1 MFEDV
6 QRLIERCIERE
17 EKAWEEFVER
27 FSGLLFYS
35 ARERL
40 KRNGIAFSQQ
50 DLEDVVQTVFVEIW
64 QGNKLQEVRDR
75 KKIKAW
81 LSIVAQTRALNHV
94 YKKKERLLR
103 ENELYRIDNIKVEP
117 GPGSGKEEEALAGKL
132 EEMIEGFEA
141 REKII
146 LKLSVIYGKKHRE
159 IAALM
164 QMPVNTVSTVIA
176 RKKKILR
183 SRLKKLK
190 ERE

>member
-1 MFEDV
+1 MFGDI

-64 QGNKLQEVRDR
+64 QGNKLKDVRDR

-103 ENELYRIDNIKVEP
+103 ENELYKIDNIKVEP
-117 GPGSGKEEEALAGKL
+117 GPGSGKDEEILARKL
-132 EEMIEGFEA
+132 EEEIEDFEA

-159 IAALM
+159 IACLM
-164 QMPVNTVSTVIA
+164 QIPVNTVSTIIA
-176 RKKKILR
+176 RKKKVLR
-183 SRLKKLK
+183 GRLKKLK
-190 ERE
+190 ENE

>member
-1 MFEDV
+1 MFGDI

-64 QGNKLQEVRDR
+64 QGNKLKDVRDR

-81 LSIVAQTRALNHV
+81 LSIVAQTRALNQV

-103 ENELYRIDNIKVEP
+103 ENELYKIDNIKVEP
-117 GPGSGKEEEALAGKL
+117 GPGSGKDEEILARKL
-132 EEMIEGFEA
+132 EEEIEDFEA

-159 IAALM
+159 IACLM
-164 QMPVNTVSTVIA
+164 QIPVNTVSTIIA
-176 RKKKILR
+176 RKKKVLR
-183 SRLKKLK
+183 GRLKKLK
-190 ERE
+190 ENE

>member
-1 MFEDV
+1 
-6 QRLIERCIERE
+6 
-17 EKAWEEFVER
+17 
-27 FSGLLFYS
+27 LFYS

-64 QGNKLQEVRDR
+64 QGNKLQDVRDR

-94 YKKKERLLR
+94 FKKKERLLR

-117 GPGSGKEEEALAGKL
+117 GPGSGKDEEMLAGKL
-132 EEMIEGFEA
+132 EEMIEDFDA
-141 REKII
+141 REKVI
-146 LKLSVIYGKKHRE
+146 LKMSVIYGKKHRE
-159 IAALM
+159 IACLM
-164 QMPVNTVSTVIA
+164 QIPINTVSTIIA

-183 SRLKKLK
+183 ARLEKLK
-190 ERE
+190 ENE